1 MEPQQERSGRV
12 LDELYRM
19 LNDAGRTGLSRD
31 AQWRLIRIIGMI
43 EEDEL
48 DDARRQPASDD
59 RNDDKTAIGDHAPL
73 AAAR

>member
-1 MEPQQERSGRV
+1 MESRQERSGRV

-59 RNDDKTAIGDHAPL
+59 RNDDKTTTGDRTPL
-73 AAAR
+73 VVAR